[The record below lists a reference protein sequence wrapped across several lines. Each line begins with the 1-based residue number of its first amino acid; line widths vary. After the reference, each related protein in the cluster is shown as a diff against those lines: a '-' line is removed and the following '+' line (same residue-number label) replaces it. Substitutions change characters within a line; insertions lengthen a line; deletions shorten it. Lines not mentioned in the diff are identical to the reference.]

1 TLLCWVRGEDAK
13 RVFEVEISKEASV
26 GKLKATLKRDRSAI
40 LKDVDAADLELY
52 PLFIPSNANRAA
64 ELEKWRPHGKEPLD
78 VEQRMDQVFPSRR
91 NGKWILVV
99 THPTFLYWVRGD
111 DVDHVFPV
119 KISREA
125 DVADLKDAL
134 KEKNSSTLSNVDAK
148 NLSLYRLLVPSDG
161 NRAVELG
168 KW

>member
-13 RVFEVEISKEASV
+13 RVFEVEISKDASV

-64 ELEKWRPHGKEPLD
+64 ELEKWRSHGKEPLD
-78 VEQRMDQVFPSRR
+78 VEQRMDQAFPNRR

-99 THPTFLYWVRGD
+99 TYPTLLCWVRGD
-111 DVDHVFPV
+111 HVDNVFEV
-119 KISREA
+119 EISREA
-125 DVADLKDAL
+125 NVGKLKDAL
-134 KEKNSSTLSNVDAK
+134 KEKNSNSLSNVDAK
-148 NLSLYRLLVPSDG
+148 NLTLYRLLVPSDG